1 MHKTVLITGA
11 SGGIGMRITPSLL
24 SAGYDLVLHGHRHM
38 EALISMKAQHPERIR
53 IVSADIATE
62 EGLGQVVE
70 AASGC
75 DAVLHCAGIPS
86 AGISWKVSAEEFRNV
101 NAVNYEA
108 PFYISQGIIPSMR
121 SKGWGRIIFFSSYIS
136 QGIIP
141 SMRSKGWGRIIFFSS
156 IVAQTGIPGTSAYS
170 ASKSALF
177 GLTRTMA
184 SELAANHI
192 TVNCIAPGYMDEGMI
207 REIPEAMRAEIIAK
221 TPIAK
226 LSDTDGIVK
235 MVELLLA
242 NEANSITGQVLSVNG
257 GLWM

>member
-11 SGGIGMRITPSLL
+11 SGGIGMRIARSL
-24 SAGYDLVLHGHRHM
+24 SAEGYGLVLHGNRHM
-38 EALISMKAQHPERIR
+38 EALNSLKERYPERISV
-53 IVSADIATE
+53 VSADISSR
-62 EGLGQVVE
+62 EGLDELIQ
-70 AASGC
+70 AASAC
-75 DAVLHCAGIPS
+75 DVVLHCAGIPS
-86 AGISWKVSAEEFRNV
+86 AGISWKVSAEEFRKV

-108 PFYISQGIIPSMR
+108 PFFISQGIIPSMR
-121 SKGWGRIIFFSSYIS
+121 SKNWGRIV
-136 QGIIP
+136 
-141 SMRSKGWGRIIFFSS
+141 FFSS
-156 IVAQTGIPGTSAYS
+156 IVAQTGIPGTAAYS

-184 SELAANHI
+184 SELAANNI

-221 TPIAK
+221 TPVAK

-235 MVELLLA
+235 MVELLLS

>member
-108 PFYISQGIIPSMR
+108 PF
-121 SKGWGRIIFFSSYIS
+121 FIS

>member
-1 MHKTVLITGA
+1 
-11 SGGIGMRITPSLL
+11 
-24 SAGYDLVLHGHRHM
+24 
-38 EALISMKAQHPERIR
+38 
-53 IVSADIATE
+53 
-62 EGLGQVVE
+62 
-70 AASGC
+70 
-75 DAVLHCAGIPS
+75 LHCAGIPS
-86 AGISWKVSAEEFRNV
+86 AGISWKVSAEEFRKV

-108 PFYISQGIIPSMR
+108 PFFISQGIIPSMR
-121 SKGWGRIIFFSSYIS
+121 SKNWGRIV
-136 QGIIP
+136 
-141 SMRSKGWGRIIFFSS
+141 FFSS
-156 IVAQTGIPGTSAYS
+156 IVAQTGIPGTAAYS

-184 SELAANHI
+184 SELAANNI

-221 TPIAK
+221 TPVAK

-235 MVELLLA
+235 MLELLLS

>member
-1 MHKTVLITGA
+1 
-11 SGGIGMRITPSLL
+11 MRIARSLTA
-24 SAGYDLVLHGHRHM
+24 AGYGLVLHGNRNM
-38 EALISMKAQHPERIR
+38 EALISMKSQDPERIR

-62 EGLGQVVE
+62 EGLHQVIE
-70 AASGC
+70 AAADC

-86 AGISWKVSAEEFRNV
+86 AGISWKVSAEEFRKV

-108 PFYISQGIIPSMR
+108 PFFISQGIIPSMR
-121 SKGWGRIIFFSSYIS
+121 SKSWGRIV
-136 QGIIP
+136 
-141 SMRSKGWGRIIFFSS
+141 FFSS
-156 IVAQTGIPGTSAYS
+156 IVAQTGIPGTAAYS

-184 SELAANHI
+184 SELAANNI

-221 TPIAK
+221 TPVAK
-226 LSDTDGIVK
+226 LTDTDGIVK
-235 MVELLLA
+235 MVELLLS

>member
-121 SKGWGRIIFFSSYIS
+121 SKGWGRIIFFSS
-136 QGIIP
+136 
-141 SMRSKGWGRIIFFSS
+141 

-184 SELAANHI
+184 TELAANNI

>member
-24 SAGYDLVLHGHRHM
+24 SAGYDLVLHGHRNM

-108 PFYISQGIIPSMR
+108 PF
-121 SKGWGRIIFFSSYIS
+121 FIS